1 MKLSFY
7 ISFVYLI
14 LYIVRLVDEVVEV
27 SEDQAVIAFI
37 KCLEYTHT
45 LTNGKGSI
53 ALAGLF
59 SGKIQLRK
67 DESVAVLIMGTSTTS
82 STGFYVHVRN

>member
-1 MKLSFY
+1 M
-7 ISFVYLI
+7 I
-14 LYIVRLVDEVVEV
+14 DDVVVV
-27 SEDQAVIAFI
+27 SEDQAVQSFI

-59 SGKIQLRK
+59 SGKIQVKK
-67 DESVAVLIMGTSTTS
+67 DENLAVLIMGI
-82 STGFYVHVRN
+82 